1 MKNKIAVVIPYYKM
15 DFFEQT
21 LESLQNQS
29 NRNFNLY
36 IGNDNSPHDPHLIID
51 KYDNIIT
58 KYKKFDTNVGGV
70 FLSKQWE
77 RCIDEL
83 VKDENWVMLLA
94 DDDIISEN
102 YIEEFYNNIEEAEK
116 NNITLIKYKCKIIDE
131 NNTTIK
137 EFQDHPSIGKST
149 KFFRNLFFNN
159 GISTLSENVF
169 KIDKYKKYGYKNL
182 ELAYGSD
189 IIAVLEFSEFGNILF
204 INNAYMS
211 FRYSKV
217 NISGN
222 RNSEIMKIKKMK
234 GNADY
239 MIYLLSK
246 YGSKFDYDTKV
257 EMCKKLYRNFRV
269 VYRKNLL
276 KNLYCFFLIFKNVK
290 IIDVKNIVKNGG
302 R

>member
-131 NNTTIK
+131 NNTIIK

-149 KFFRNLFFNN
+149 KFFGNLFFNN

-234 GNADY
+234 GNAGY

-269 VYRKNLL
+269 VYRQNLL